1 MKLILDTAN
10 LLEIKE
16 AATWGI
22 VAGVT
27 TNPSL
32 VAKEG
37 GDFKTLVIEICGIID
52 GPISAEVLSMDLE
65 GMVKEG
71 REISKWHKNVVVK
84 LPMSESGIS
93 ACSKLSKEG
102 IKCNVTLVFTA
113 NQALLA
119 ARAGAYFV
127 SPFVGRLDDISQ
139 DGMQLVRD
147 IVEIYKKHELKTYV
161 LAASIRHPIHVI
173 DSAKVG
179 ADYCTMPFSVMKA
192 MFKHPLTDA
201 GIKKFNE
208 DWLKMKK

>member
-10 LLEIKE
+10 LSEIKE
-16 AATWGI
+16 AAAWGI

-37 GDFKTLVIEICGIID
+37 GDFKTRVIEICSIID
-52 GPISAEVLSMDLE
+52 GPVSAEVMSATTEEMI
-65 GMVKEG
+65 KEA
-71 REISKWHKNVVVK
+71 RDIAKWHKNVVVK
-84 LPMSESGIS
+84 LPMNENGIS

-102 IKCNVTLVFTA
+102 IRCNVTLVFTP

-127 SPFVGRLDDISQ
+127 SPFVGRLDDISE

-147 IVEIYKKHELKTYV
+147 IVEIFRKHELKTFV
-161 LAASIRHPIHVI
+161 LAASIRNPVHVI
-173 DSAKVG
+173 EAAKAG
-179 ADYCTMPFSVMKA
+179 SDYITMPFSVMKA

-208 DWLKMKK
+208 DWQKMRK